1 MPENIRFLF
10 KKGMIEVMS
19 YLSKV
24 EKANYYT
31 IQKQSFVGSRQTF
44 ANIIKEL
51 EDKETN
57 IADLRIFRYR

>member
-10 KKGMIEVMS
+10 KKGMIEVIS

-24 EKANYYT
+24 EKTNYYT
-31 IQKQSFVGSRQTF
+31 IQKQSFVGSRLTF

-51 EDKETN
+51 EDKETS

>member
-24 EKANYYT
+24 EKTNYYT
-31 IQKQSFVGSRQTF
+31 IQKQSFVGSRLTF

-51 EDKETN
+51 EDKETS

>member
-10 KKGMIEVMS
+10 KKGMIEVIS

-31 IQKQSFVGSRQTF
+31 IQKQSFVGSRLTF

-51 EDKETN
+51 EDKETS